1 MGRIRMPKVV
11 PPVVGHDDQFFWD
24 GVKEGKLLLRKCAQC
39 GRLQQPPSP
48 MCPNCGSLE
57 WDTEESSG
65 RGTVHSWI
73 LSHHPTQPDEAPRIV
88 ALIELD
94 EGVRLVSNL
103 QDIDSADVK
112 NDMAVQVTF
121 RELESY
127 DGTVTLPQFVPAK

>member
-1 MGRIRMPKVV
+1 MPKVV

-24 GVKEGKLLLRKCAQC
+24 GVKEGKLFIRKCAKC
-39 GRLQQPPSP
+39 SRLQHPPSP

-57 WDTEESSG
+57 WTVQQASG

-88 ALIELD
+88 ALIELE

-103 QDIDSADVK
+103 QGIEPGDVK
-112 NDMAVQVTF
+112 NDMNVVVTF
-121 RELESY
+121 ADLETF
-127 DGTVTLPQFVPAK
+127 DGGKIAMPQFRPA